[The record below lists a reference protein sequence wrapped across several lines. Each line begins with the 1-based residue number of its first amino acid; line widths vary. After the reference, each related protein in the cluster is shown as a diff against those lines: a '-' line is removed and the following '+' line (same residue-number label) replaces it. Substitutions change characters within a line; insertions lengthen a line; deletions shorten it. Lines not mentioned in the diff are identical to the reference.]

1 MKRAN
6 GYRKFYQPRQSSF
19 SYCSLFEI
27 PSDFRDYFK
36 YNFLMQESIID
47 CTPHNYAKNRVT
59 DCMSTHSCKKSGY
72 QAQSRE
78 SEFKIDMDLLVLQ
91 NLRSNDLHTHLGNL
105 KNRPPFHLQP
115 HTSSPSPLQLS
126 RDRNLQLIIELL

>member
-1 MKRAN
+1 MTAIESFTSKT
-6 GYRKFYQPRQSSF
+6 KFLFVLQPKVKLSDCFRRSGLFRIQLF
-19 SYCSLFEI
+19 ST
-27 PSDFRDYFK
+27 DQ
-36 YNFLMQESIID
+36 NQELTVCQHI
-47 CTPHNYAKNRVT
+47 HV
-59 DCMSTHSCKKSGY
+59 KKWGY

-115 HTSSPSPLQLS
+115 HTSSLSPLQLS